1 MQRSAAQRV
10 TRRLL
15 PSLAYRDYRYLWM
28 TTLSSSGAAWG
39 LIVARGWLVY
49 DLSESSVWVGVTTF
63 AAMIPLFLVPPF
75 AGFLADKFQRRR
87 LLGYVFVLQLAHNA
101 VLATLAMTGVI
112 EPWHLVVLAF
122 FNGSA
127 RAAQMPI
134 SHSLLPN
141 LVPKKL
147 LLNAIALN
155 SATMHG
161 SRLLGAAVVAP
172 LLIFEAAGPAFAVCS
187 IFYMVA
193 WFASSQIRS
202 ASTGVMERGRSA
214 IHNFTA
220 GVDYVFRHPFIRPF
234 VILVFLHCSLT
245 MSFESVLPALSD
257 EQFNAE
263 DGFSYLMMAVG
274 GGALI
279 GALGLSGLVS
289 AHMRGRWLLVTGLL
303 SAVSPLGLV
312 FSTDL
317 STALVGAMLMGASQ
331 GAFMTLTAS
340 FFQAIVPD
348 RIRGR
353 AMSVYL
359 LSIGGFMAS
368 FNLINGVMADVVGA
382 QTMLAAGAFAF
393 LAAMIVSITHLP
405 LRRLFTQG
413 EYTAVAPV
421 AA

>member
-1 MQRSAAQRV
+1 MQRSGAQRL

-15 PSLAYRDYRYLWM
+15 PSLAYRDFRFLWM

-49 DLSESSVWVGVTTF
+49 DLSESSVWVGRDDLRRDDPACSSCLRSRVSWPTSSS
-63 AAMIPLFLVPPF
+63 
-75 AGFLADKFQRRR
+75 AGG

-187 IFYMVA
+187 IFYAVA

-257 EQFNAE
+257 EQYNTE

-312 FSTDL
+312 ISTDL

-348 RIRGR
+348 RSRGR

-359 LSIGGFMAS
+359 LK
-368 FNLINGVMADVVGA
+368 
-382 QTMLAAGAFAF
+382 
-393 LAAMIVSITHLP
+393 H
-405 LRRLFTQG
+405 RRLHGLVQPHQRRHGRRGRRTDDACRRGVRIPRRNDSQHRPPA
-413 EYTAVAPV
+413 TSSAVHAG
-421 AA
+421 

>member
-1 MQRSAAQRV
+1 MRRSRPQRV

-15 PSLAYRDYRYLWM
+15 PALAYRDFRYLWM

-87 LLGYVFVLQLAHNA
+87 LLGYVFALQLAHNA
-101 VLATLAMTGVI
+101 VLATLAIAGVI

-141 LVPKKL
+141 LIPKKL

-172 LLIFEAAGPAFAVCS
+172 LLIYEAAGPAFAVCS
-187 IFYMVA
+187 IFYVVA
-193 WFASSQIRS
+193 WFASSRIRS
-202 ASTGVMERGRSA
+202 ASTGVMEPGLSA
-214 IHNFTA
+214 VRNFTA
-220 GVDYVFRHPFIRPF
+220 GLQYVFRHPFVRPF
-234 VILVFLHCSLT
+234 VILIFLHCSLT
-245 MSFESVLPALSD
+245 MSFESVLPVLSD
-257 EQFNAE
+257 EQFNAK

-274 GGALI
+274 AGALT

-289 AHMRGRWLLVTGLL
+289 AHMRGRWLLVTGLV

-312 FSTDL
+312 FSTSL
-317 STALVGAMLMGASQ
+317 STALVGAFFMGAAQ

-340 FFQAIVPD
+340 FLQAIIPD
-348 RIRGR
+348 AIRGR

-359 LSIGGFMAS
+359 LSIGGVMAS
-368 FNLINGVMADVVGA
+368 FNLINGVLADIVGA
-382 QTMLAAGAFAF
+382 PVLLAIAALAF

-413 EYTAVAPV
+413 EYAAAAP
-421 AA
+421 APA